1 MQGRFVT
8 EKAIYLV
15 SAKYLLN
22 LAHSAQ
28 KIYHI
33 QRMMLKRDITAK
45 CKTTWNKNKAK
56 YP

>member
-1 MQGRFVT
+1 MQGRSVT

-15 SAKYLLN
+15 RAKYLLN

-33 QRMMLKRDITAK
+33 QRMTLKRDITAK